1 MPSASSR
8 EVLMSLPPPARPYG
22 RARTLGTRARWRA
35 RAPAGVREAL
45 WASRMAMFLA
55 GLLTWC
61 LLVLVLVTGLPQLLA
76 LRRQAPG

>member
-1 MPSASSR
+1 
-8 EVLMSLPPPARPYG
+8 
-22 RARTLGTRARWRA
+22 
-35 RAPAGVREAL
+35 
-45 WASRMAMFLA
+45 MAMFLA